1 MRKNNNWLLL
11 IAALWLLCTVI
22 SPRILSRAVDLSLA
36 ISFLSQYIQSQFPTT
51 SRQRVWLV
59 RSKNFSLAAAAV
71 FLIFEIYFLFIA

>member
-1 MRKNNNWLLL
+1 MRKNYNALLL

-59 RSKNFSLAAAAV
+59 RSKNFSLVAAAV
-71 FLIFEIYFLFIA
+71 FLILEIYFLFIA